1 MTWERVVEL
10 LKIKIDRCDDR
21 QYYRVKVYIPS
32 FRTSLHMMLDR
43 RDHEVLI
50 QMSSITIEDIIKQ
63 KIIQQFQLETWL
75 STKIN

>member
-1 MTWERVVEL
+1 
-10 LKIKIDRCDDR
+10 
-21 QYYRVKVYIPS
+21 
-32 FRTSLHMMLDR
+32 MMLDR